1 MRTILKKIKI
11 NKNKNILYHI
21 ILYIYIYIYIDWDP
35 GEVKPLTQIYHKKYM
50 VFVSFKPSPS
60 LNVNGFFLLLQAF
73 FLESHPMYD
82 QTQCSGAVFSLLY
95 K

>member
-1 MRTILKKIKI
+1 VKIYVAMKALR
-11 NKNKNILYHI
+11 KRERQ
-21 ILYIYIYIYIDWDP
+21 D
-35 GEVKPLTQIYHKKYM
+35 ETQIYHKENM

-60 LNVNGFFLLLQAF
+60 LNVNGFFLLEAF